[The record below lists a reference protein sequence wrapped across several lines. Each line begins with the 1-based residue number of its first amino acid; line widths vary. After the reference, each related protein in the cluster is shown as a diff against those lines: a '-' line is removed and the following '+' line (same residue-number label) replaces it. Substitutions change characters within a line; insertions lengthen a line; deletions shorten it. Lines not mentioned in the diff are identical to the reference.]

1 MAKAKKQTAGKKG
14 ETKPPEKSP
23 DLVAELMLQRNER
36 VNRAR
41 AEIVAIC
48 AKERVDLV
56 VTGFDILTNGQVRGR
71 INIVAVDNV

>member
-48 AKERVDLV
+48 SKERVELV
-56 VTGFDILTNGQVRGR
+56 VAGFDIVRGQVAGR
-71 INIVAVDNV
+71 INIVAIDNV